1 MKNLTCVILAGGLGT
16 RLSDKTTEIPKPMIK
31 IGKHPLLIRIINHY
45 KKYGI
50 KKFVICMGYKQHV
63 IKNFFLNYSFLEND
77 IKISHK
83 KVELITQNKLDCEI
97 NLIDTGENTNTGG
110 RLKKIQKFIKDE
122 DFFCTYGDGISD
134 VNLEK
139 LYKFHIKNKTIATLT
154 AVRPYGRW
162 GTVKISGTNVS
173 SFREKFRQDT
183 WINGGFFVFNKKI
196 FKYLKQNSI
205 LEEHALVS
213 LSKIK
218 KLKAYKHHKFWH
230 AVDTMKDLNYLNSII
245 NEKNINNR

>member
-16 RLSDKTTEIPKPMIK
+16 RLSDKTVEIPKPMIK
-31 IGKHPLLIRIINHY
+31 VGKHPLLIHIINHF

-63 IKNFFLNYSFLEND
+63 IKNFFLNYSFLENN
-77 IKISHK
+77 IKISK
-83 KVELITQNKLDCEI
+83 KGVEILTNKKIDCEI
-97 NLIDTGENTNTGG
+97 SLIDTGDNTNTGG
-110 RLKKIQKFIKDE
+110 RIKKIEKLIEDE
-122 DFFCTYGDGISD
+122 IFFCTYGDGISD
-134 VNLEK
+134 VNLKK
-139 LYKFHIKNKTIATLT
+139 LYKFHTKNNKTIATLT

-162 GTVKISGTNVS
+162 GTLKIAGDNVS
-173 SFREKFRQDT
+173 SFREKFKQET

-196 FKYLKQNSI
+196 FKYLKKNSI
-205 LEEHALVS
+205 LEEQVFKR

-245 NEKNINNR
+245 NKKKHE

>member
-16 RLSDKTTEIPKPMIK
+16 RLSDKTIEIPKPMITV
-31 IGKHPLLIRIINHY
+31 GKHPLLIHIINHFN
-45 KKYGI
+45 KYGI
-50 KKFVICMGYKQHV
+50 KKFIICMGYKQYV

-77 IKISHK
+77 IKISK
-83 KVELITQNKLDCEI
+83 KGVELLTNKKIDCEI

-110 RLKKIQKFIKDE
+110 RIKKIEKLIEDE
-122 DFFCTYGDGISD
+122 NFFCTYGDGISD

-139 LYKFHIKNKTIATLT
+139 LYKFHTKNKTVATLT

-162 GTVKISGTNVS
+162 GTLKMAGDNVS
-173 SFREKFRQDT
+173 SFREKFKQDT

-196 FKYLKQNSI
+196 FKYLKKNSI
-205 LEEHALVS
+205 LEEQVFLG

-218 KLKAYKHHKFWH
+218 KLKAFKHHKFWH

-245 NEKNINNR
+245 NKKV

>member
-1 MKNLTCVILAGGLGT
+1 MKNLTCVILAGGLGS

-31 IGKHPLLIRIINHY
+31 VGKHPLLIHIINHY

-77 IKISHK
+77 IKISDNGVKLLTSK
-83 KVELITQNKLDCEI
+83 KIDCEI
-97 NLIDTGENTNTGG
+97 NLIDTGEITNTGG
-110 RLKKIQKFIKDE
+110 RIKRIEKLIKDE
-122 DFFCTYGDGISD
+122 NFFCTYGDGISD
-134 VNLEK
+134 VNLKK

-162 GTVKISGTNVS
+162 GTLKIIGNNVIL
-173 SFREKFRQDT
+173 FREKFKQET

-196 FKYLKQNSI
+196 FKYLKKNSI
-205 LEEHALVS
+205 LEQDVLVS
-213 LSKIK
+213 LSKKK
-218 KLKAYKHHKFWH
+218 KLKAYKHYNFWH
-230 AVDTMKDLNYLNSII
+230 AVDTMKDLNYLNTNID
-245 NEKNINNR
+245 EKKINNS